1 MDRHAGRDILL
12 RIPDHEVELV
22 ICEVLARLY
31 VEETHPS
38 IADGLRKALSSDD
51 MDAFSSGLRD
61 LLLIPPYDAR
71 VSLER
76 YYQSLIYVVL
86 RLMDGVDVRCE
97 AHTANGRADL
107 IVQYGHR
114 LIVIELKL
122 NGSAEDAIAQIE
134 DRRYWEGSGLSGRDV
149 YLLGI
154 NIDDSDNL
162 SISWIGKRL

>member
-1 MDRHAGRDILL
+1 MRSPERTLEIAAAAKRGISNPLWEKKRESSIGRGIREAIRTD
-12 RIPDHEVELV
+12 DV
-22 ICEVLARLY
+22 
-31 VEETHPS
+31 
-38 IADGLRKALSSDD
+38 DALGSEIRN
-51 MDAFSSGLRD
+51 LI
-61 LLLIPPYDAR
+61 LIPPYDAR